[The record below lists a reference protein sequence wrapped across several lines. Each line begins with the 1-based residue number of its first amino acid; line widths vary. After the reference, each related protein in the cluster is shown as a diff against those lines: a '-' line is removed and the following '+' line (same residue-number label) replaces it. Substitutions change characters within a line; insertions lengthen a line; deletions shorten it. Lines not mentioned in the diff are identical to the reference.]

1 MAYDKK
7 KEHASVEHHDHVEH
21 HGHGHTEEHFREKHL
36 MLDPLPRGQM
46 NQMVMESM
54 YHTTW
59 KFWALAIILA
69 IVVAVCLFYE
79 WYILILEG
87 QGVAGVMRPDY
98 WGIFLVNTVFW
109 IGISHAGTFISAI
122 LRVFRAEFR
131 RPFTRA
137 AELMT
142 TFGLVQAGF
151 SIFMHMGRVWL
162 AYWLFPYPNQ
172 RMLWPNF
179 HSPLAWD
186 LLAITTYL
194 LSSTMYLFLPLI
206 PDVAMA
212 RDRSTGWRK
221 TFYKVLALG
230 FRGTEGEWTHLRNA
244 MNIFAFAIIPVMF
257 SVHTIVS
264 WDFAAATRPGWNS
277 TIFGP
282 YFIVGALHSGMGAAV
297 MVLAIIRGTMKH
309 MQYFI
314 RAEHFDGIGK
324 LMLIIS
330 MGWAYF
336 FFNDYIVQWY
346 GGDKWTKIMLHY
358 HEAGPLG
365 WMWFAMLI
373 CNIAIPWAILWNPK
387 WRSIPW
393 LVFTVGLFINVGM
406 WFERYI
412 IIPVSVSINRM
423 PFTWRLYEPGI
434 EVPMG
439 IGTVALFILLYM
451 IASKLIPLIPVWEVQ
466 EGQMA
471 HQFKKY
477 GRETVVAVSELE

>member
-1 MAYDKK
+1 MAYAAKA
-7 KEHASVEHHDHVEH
+7 KES
-21 HGHGHTEEHFREKHL
+21 HTSHETHKSHEEHLREEHL

-46 NQMVMESM
+46 NDMVMESM
-54 YHTTW
+54 RATSW
-59 KFWALAIILA
+59 KFWVVFGVLSVI
-69 IVVAVCLFYE
+69 VAVCLFGAWGYM
-79 WYILILEG
+79 IFSGL
-87 QGVAGVMRPDY
+87 GVAGVDRPSY

-122 LRVFRAEFR
+122 LRVMKAEFR

-151 SIFMHMGRVWL
+151 SIFMHLGRVWL
-162 AYWLFPYPNQ
+162 SYWLMPYPNE
-172 RMLWPNF
+172 RGLWPNF
-179 HSPLAWD
+179 HSPLSWD

-206 PDVAMA
+206 PDLAMA
-212 RDRSTGWRK
+212 RDRSTGWQKNLYRI
-221 TFYKVLALG
+221 LALG

-244 MNIFAFAIIPVMF
+244 MNIFAWAIIPVMF

-282 YFIVGALHSGMGAAV
+282 YFVIGALHSGMGAVA
-297 MVLAIIRGTMKH
+297 MVLVIIRATMKN
-309 MQYFI
+309 MKYFI
-314 RAEHFDGIGK
+314 RPEHLDALGFM
-324 LMLIIS
+324 MLLVS

-336 FFNDYIVQWY
+336 FFNDYMVQWY
-346 GGDKWTKIMLHY
+346 GGDKWTQQLLEW
-358 HEAGPLG
+358 HEKGPMG

-373 CNIAIPWAILWNPK
+373 VNIAIPWAILWNKK
-387 WRSIPW
+387 WRQTPW
-393 LVFTVGLFINVGM
+393 LIFTVGLLINVGM

-412 IIPVSVSINRM
+412 IIPVSLTINRM
-423 PFTWRLYEPGI
+423 PFTWRLYQPGI
-434 EVPMG
+434 EIPLG

-451 IASKLIPLIPVWEVQ
+451 AASRLIPLVPVWEVQ

-471 HQFKKY
+471 HSVRKF
-477 GRETVVAVSELE
+477 GRETVVTVSELE